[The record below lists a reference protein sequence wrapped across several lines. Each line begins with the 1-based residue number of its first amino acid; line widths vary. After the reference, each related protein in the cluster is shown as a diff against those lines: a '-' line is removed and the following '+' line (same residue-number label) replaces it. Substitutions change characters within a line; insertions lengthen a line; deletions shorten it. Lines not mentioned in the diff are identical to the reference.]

1 MRRYIESIKPFFVLI
16 VSFVTILLCL
26 KSVELFTADSV
37 RFVYVTESLYSN
49 LIASLIS
56 SFVIFIIFNIIS
68 VFSKKAAFYISAIL
82 FGIIILSEV
91 GLIFYYRTTG
101 LMMGNELIERPLWET
116 FTTIKS
122 VLNFWMIAAAV
133 LFIAGFVFVNAKIV
147 NRQRSTDNK
156 RCGIVTA
163 IVLMLV
169 SIPLF
174 FIIKPNQNENA
185 VNKFWYCFHSCFME
199 KDMQKTDISLFTL
212 AFDDDKIEKYK
223 SMFPEREASD
233 NEYPLERTD
242 NINNVLGT
250 YFKKSDKNPNIVF
263 IIVESLGADLFGVN
277 QYGYTFTPF
286 LDSLSKHSLLWTN
299 CLSTT
304 PRSFGAVP
312 AITGSV
318 PHGLKGFQ
326 FGDIP
331 EYNSL
336 YSVLK
341 DNDYETS
348 AFYAGEYSFDK
359 VYDYLVSQKIDFM
372 APFYEELKKKE
383 NRRFDYTYWGYHDKV
398 MLEKSMEIIEQRDKE
413 KSYFDLFITIS
424 QHDNK
429 LNLNDE
435 ERNDIYY
442 DRAADIIAALPEKK
456 QSEMNDIIGY
466 IAATIYGDDAVKN
479 FVKKYSEF
487 NNDENY
493 IFVITGDHSLNLNPK
508 NPLDAFHVPLI
519 IWSPMLEK
527 TAHFNSVVSHND
539 IVPTL
544 NALLRD
550 NYNLRTPEKIHW
562 IGEELDTIKD
572 FHCDLKTC
580 FLRYTRVVFDGIIG
594 NYYYTSADNS
604 KKAFLVKDK
613 LELEEVSDKQI
624 IDYIDDKFKTLVYVD
639 NYSYT
644 NNKVTKLPIFPSS
657 IYSVIKEFV
666 IDSVYCASLQEKP
679 SVKKPQALKFF
690 TTDINS
696 KHEEIKI
703 IMTADVTYTGK
714 VEQDQFIRLGI
725 NLIHDNNK
733 KINAFDKISKN
744 FVAKKY
750 SPNEVQRLEFTKI
763 FSVKDFKD
771 IDFEMYLK
779 QTDADYQW
787 NPEHT
792 ITLKN
797 INIKILG
804 NQ

>member
-1 MRRYIESIKPFFVLI
+1 
-16 VSFVTILLCL
+16 
-26 KSVELFTADSV
+26 
-37 RFVYVTESLYSN
+37 
-49 LIASLIS
+49 
-56 SFVIFIIFNIIS
+56 
-68 VFSKKAAFYISAIL
+68 
-82 FGIIILSEV
+82 
-91 GLIFYYRTTG
+91 
-101 LMMGNELIERPLWET
+101 
-116 FTTIKS
+116 
-122 VLNFWMIAAAV
+122 
-133 LFIAGFVFVNAKIV
+133 
-147 NRQRSTDNK
+147 
-156 RCGIVTA
+156 
-163 IVLMLV
+163 
-169 SIPLF
+169 
-174 FIIKPNQNENA
+174 
-185 VNKFWYCFHSCFME
+185 
-199 KDMQKTDISLFTL
+199 
-212 AFDDDKIEKYK
+212 
-223 SMFPEREASD
+223 
-233 NEYPLERTD
+233 
-242 NINNVLGT
+242 
-250 YFKKSDKNPNIVF
+250 
-263 IIVESLGADLFGVN
+263 
-277 QYGYTFTPF
+277 
-286 LDSLSKHSLLWTN
+286 
-299 CLSTT
+299 
-304 PRSFGAVP
+304 
-312 AITGSV
+312 
-318 PHGLKGFQ
+318 
-326 FGDIP
+326 
-331 EYNSL
+331 
-336 YSVLK
+336 
-341 DNDYETS
+341 
-348 AFYAGEYSFDK
+348 
-359 VYDYLVSQKIDFM
+359 
-372 APFYEELKKKE
+372 
-383 NRRFDYTYWGYHDKV
+383 
-398 MLEKSMEIIEQRDKE
+398 
-413 KSYFDLFITIS
+413 
-424 QHDNK
+424 
-429 LNLNDE
+429 
-435 ERNDIYY
+435 
-442 DRAADIIAALPEKK
+442 
-456 QSEMNDIIGY
+456 
-466 IAATIYGDDAVKN
+466 
-479 FVKKYSEF
+479 
-487 NNDENY
+487 
-493 IFVITGDHSLNLNPK
+493 
-508 NPLDAFHVPLI
+508 
-519 IWSPMLEK
+519 MLEK

-624 IDYIDDKFKTLVYVD
+624 IDDIDDKFKTLVYVD